1 MMPIASMD
9 ELMKNSTPEQR
20 EAGMDS
26 WMAWGKAHEKD
37 LVEMGTPVGKNKRLT
52 ASGVTDTR
60 NEVGGYSI
68 VQAESQDAAAKIVS
82 DNPHLQMPGT
92 YIEIME
98 CMPM

>member
-1 MMPIASMD
+1 MPISAMD
-9 ELMKNSTPEQR
+9 EMMKTSTPEQR
-20 EAGMDS
+20 KAGMDS
-26 WMAWGKAHEKD
+26 WIAWGKTHEKD

-52 ASGVTDTR
+52 SAGATDER

-68 VQAESQDAAAKIVS
+68 AQAESLDDVAKIFS
-82 DNPHLQMPGT
+82 DNPHFQMPGA